1 MSKLISVKGYD
12 IKISKKEVIEKVEMI
27 SHDCK
32 GDTFGICKNITN
44 IMYDIAKNSL
54 DNIEYKKVHDAFWI
68 SYWVGGRA
76 EVNEVTLKTNTNL
89 TSCVKALM
97 VICDELLSYGDVEYV
112 DKLLPNYRPVWFE
125 CQEVENTEPVQEV
138 PKAESVMENPEPVAV
153 QEVTKTDSAENEM
166 MNISAYKLNN
176 IYDLIEHCEHFTTKR
191 ELLSIVSSQFK
202 ISNDTAVEI
211 YNQYMDNLYLDEDEN
226 IEPVEKVGLDI
237 NTSYPEL
244 QCFEDIEEVEENTV
258 FKVGCFYTGSDKSLY
273 LVTKRG
279 LNTIDLMSI
288 SKGFQEY
295 DMPIVTDIYDNE
307 YVTISYSNR
316 ISVISS
322 INLTYTEKSFKR
334 MLYDFVNNNFY
345 GNDVYGK
352 YDEEDVKRVLNM
364 LRDKIID

>member
-112 DKLLPNYRPVWFE
+112 DKLLPNYRPIWFE
-125 CQEVENTEPVQEV
+125 YQEVENAEPVHITIDNNTPDLIKSVIELEKVKKSDNVISEKSKEFLKEFNALSKDIIENTVNNVMKTIENVEPVVEKSKPGVQEV
-138 PKAESVMENPEPVAV
+138 PKTDPV
-153 QEVTKTDSAENEM
+153 ENEM

-176 IYDLIEHCEHFTTKR
+176 IYDLIEHCEHFMTKR
-191 ELLSIVSSQFK
+191 ELISCVSYHFK
-202 ISNDTAVEI
+202 ISKDTAVEI

-226 IEPVEKVGLDI
+226 IEPVEEVERFGLD
-237 NTSYPEL
+237 
-244 QCFEDIEEVEENTV
+244 
-258 FKVGCFYTGSDKSLY
+258 
-273 LVTKRG
+273 
-279 LNTIDLMSI
+279 
-288 SKGFQEY
+288 
-295 DMPIVTDIYDNE
+295 
-307 YVTISYSNR
+307 
-316 ISVISS
+316 
-322 INLTYTEKSFKR
+322 
-334 MLYDFVNNNFY
+334 MLY
-345 GNDVYGK
+345 G
-352 YDEEDVKRVLNM
+352 
-364 LRDKIID
+364 KIID